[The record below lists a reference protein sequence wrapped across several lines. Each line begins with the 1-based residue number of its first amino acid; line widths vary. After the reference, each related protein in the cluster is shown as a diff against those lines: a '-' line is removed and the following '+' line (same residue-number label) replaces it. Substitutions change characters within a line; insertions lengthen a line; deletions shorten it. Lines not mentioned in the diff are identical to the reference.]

1 RHDSVLSSWGALA
14 MFEWRHGL
22 GDFRKRLKT
31 AVESGVKAAQA
42 LLPYR
47 TPRDYLAP
55 IHLAP
60 AMYLSRLTHRRFL
73 PDLVSILPD
82 FATWNPSRAY
92 CSYCDRGHLI
102 ALERGAYPKKWP
114 KLIDALFCKEP
125 LTADTHACYAEIILL
140 CHAGRHVEA
149 VEEIG
154 RAYKL

>member
-1 RHDSVLSSWGALA
+1 
-14 MFEWRHGL
+14 
-22 GDFRKRLKT
+22 
-31 AVESGVKAAQA
+31 
-42 LLPYR
+42 
-47 TPRDYLAP
+47 
-55 IHLAP
+55 
-60 AMYLSRLTHRRFL
+60 
-73 PDLVSILPD
+73 
-82 FATWNPSRAY
+82 AY

-154 RAYKL
+154 RAYKLYDRRQNDRVFRDTWSIEGGGEMNPHTVDYTLAAIVEHLFAGKKKLLKDVPPGHLWPWRLSATLRGDRQASRRA

>member
-1 RHDSVLSSWGALA
+1 MTNRQLHGRFTLVANLEDPKQISNTKPRSEEEAVHIAERHDSVLSSWGALA

-73 PDLVSILPD
+73 PDLVAILPD
-82 FATWNPSRAY
+82 F
-92 CSYCDRGHLI
+92 
-102 ALERGAYPKKWP
+102 
-114 KLIDALFCKEP
+114 
-125 LTADTHACYAEIILL
+125 
-140 CHAGRHVEA
+140 
-149 VEEIG
+149 
-154 RAYKL
+154 